1 VFDSAYRLR
10 MLNGKVLDCCEL
22 LGKKDVE
29 EMISDFLLY
38 TVPKRKE
45 KLRETTKTSIGI
57 IHNQLLVI
65 GFETRTF

>member
-1 VFDSAYRLR
+1 VFNSTYRLR
-10 MLNGKVLDCCEL
+10 MLNGKALDCCEL
-22 LGKKDVE
+22 LVKKDVE
-29 EMISDFLLY
+29 GMIYDFLQY

-65 GFETRTF
+65 GFETRAF